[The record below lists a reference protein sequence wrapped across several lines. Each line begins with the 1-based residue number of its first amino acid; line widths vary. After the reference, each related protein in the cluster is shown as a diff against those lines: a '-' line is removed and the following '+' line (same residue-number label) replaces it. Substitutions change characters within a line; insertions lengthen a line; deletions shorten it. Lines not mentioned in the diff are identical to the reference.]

1 MAELADALRSGRSGH
16 YAHVGSNPTFGTKS
30 RISGIF
36 IFESNRFLLRY
47 DMHMA
52 WFKGFKAQWI
62 FILLIAILFIM
73 VMGLNSRL
81 SEYFQLTGQRKEM
94 QARIEK
100 LESTKVALETQIA
113 YAGSEKAVEE
123 WARTY
128 ERMVQPGDQV
138 IIPLPPG
145 DVTPEI
151 NYLATPEPE
160 NGENWQIWW
169 DLFFGD

>member
-1 MAELADALRSGRSGH
+1 VKAG
-16 YAHVGSNPTFGTKS
+16 
-30 RISGIF
+30 
-36 IFESNRFLLRY
+36 FLFNKEMPNFLRY
-47 DMHMA
+47 DMHMPG
-52 WFKGFKAQWI
+52 FKGFKAQWI
-62 FILLIAILFIM
+62 FVILIAILFIM

-94 QARIEK
+94 QNRIK
-100 LESTKVALETQIA
+100 NLDATQVALQTQIA
-113 YAGSEKAVEE
+113 YSGSDKAVEE

-138 IIPLPPG
+138 IIPLPPK

-160 NGENWQIWW
+160 NNENWQIWW
-169 DLFFGD
+169 DLFFSD